1 VLPREG
7 RQVEVKPVRPNLVR
21 RTSVAVVLCLAI
33 GGLWLSLRVA
43 AGRQLLRFAEAG
55 DIDGLRAA
63 LQHGADPNVREWSS
77 GKLSPQR
84 TPLILAVERGCR
96 DCVLALIEAGADV
109 DATDA
114 HRHSVLSY
122 AVYRPE
128 MVRLLLE
135 HGAIADQCLREEHV
149 RAWTTYSA
157 LASAVKIR
165 EADSLRLLLDA
176 GIDPSGPCF
185 RFALFDYMGAWAQI
199 PVDDTIFAMLIRHT
213 QGDLL
218 DEGPMLLWTAADSN
232 AVESARLLLGFGVG
246 VDARS
251 PIGTTPLMA
260 AVGSGSVEVVELLLD
275 GGADRTLKD
284 KAGKT
289 ALDYVA
295 VAETKGVAAE
305 RAAALR
311 RMLSI
316 GDDGG

>member
-1 VLPREG
+1 
-7 RQVEVKPVRPNLVR
+7 VRPTLVR
-21 RTSVAVVLCLAI
+21 RVSVAVILCLVI
-33 GGLWLSLRVA
+33 GGLWFSVRVV
-43 AGRQLLRFAEAG
+43 AGRQLLRLAETG
-55 DIDGLRAA
+55 DVHGLRSV
-63 LQHGADPNVREWSS
+63 LRYGADPNVREWPS
-77 GKLSPQR
+77 GKISSQC
-84 TPLILAVERGCR
+84 TPIMRAVERGCR

-114 HRHSVLSY
+114 HRRSVLSY

-185 RFALFDYMGAWAQI
+185 RFALFDYMGAWAPI
-199 PVDDTIFAMLIRHT
+199 PVDDTIFALLIRHT

-251 PIGTTPLMA
+251 PIGLTPLMEA
-260 AVGSGSVEVVELLLD
+260 AGSGSVEVAALLLD
-275 GGADRTLKD
+275 RGADRTLKD
-284 KAGKT
+284 SAGKT
-289 ALDYVA
+289 ALDHVA
-295 VAETKGVAAE
+295 AAEAKGVSADRIE
-305 RAAALR
+305 ALR
-311 RMLSI
+311 RLLAA
-316 GDDGG
+316 GDEGR